1 MEQNEQLK
9 GLIKFVGELASQ
21 PDNEWLWD
29 ELYLLLDSQS
39 NFNIIDNHP
48 KLKLIYEQNILEVA
62 KVNAES
68 FYTNFSIPELSDQ
81 LKTDFI
87 KMEQARSK
95 GDYRLFSVHCY
106 QQLELIV
113 NHIHDNLIKP
123 KWLIYK
129 DKFTEFDNQ
138 SEKYPPRKLEKY
150 IFPKKETET
159 TADNIHEINWTARK
173 KFEIVNYLVVAMKK
187 NSFLQTEGI
196 RFFDEIYALRNWG
209 AHRGNNPKEYEQI
222 HIDKLELNPT
232 VVAARMI
239 CKLSEFV
246 EHLKSKTD

>member
-9 GLIKFVGELASQ
+9 GLIKFVGELANQ

-48 KLKLIYEQNILEVA
+48 KLKLIYEQNVLEVA

-68 FYTNFSIPELSDQ
+68 FYMNFSIPELSDQ

-87 KMEQARSK
+87 KMEQARSV

-113 NHIHDNLIKP
+113 NHIHENLIEP
-123 KWLIYK
+123 KWDIYK
-129 DKFTEFDNQ
+129 EKFTQFVNQ
-138 SEKYPPRKLEKY
+138 SEDYPPRKLENF
-150 IFPKKETET
+150 IFPYKDSEKYDTRGAEVK
-159 TADNIHEINWTARK
+159 WTARK

-187 NSFLQTEGI
+187 NSFLQKEGI
-196 RFFDEIYALRNWG
+196 NFFLEIYTLRNWG

-222 HIDKLELNPT
+222 HIDNLELNPT

-246 EHLKSKTD
+246 EHLKKKNN

>member
-68 FYTNFSIPELSDQ
+68 FYMNFSIPELSDQ

-87 KMEQARSK
+87 KMEQARSV

-113 NHIHDNLIKP
+113 NHIHENLIEP
-123 KWLIYK
+123 KWPIYK
-129 DKFTEFDNQ
+129 DKFTNFENQ
-138 SEKYPPRKLEKY
+138 SEKHPPRKLEKF
-150 IFPKKETET
+150 IFPKRDLENSDAYGGEVK
-159 TADNIHEINWTARK
+159 WTARK
-173 KFEIVNYLVVAMKK
+173 KFEIVNYLVVALKK

-196 RFFDEIYALRNWG
+196 RFFEEIYALRNWG
-209 AHRGNNPKEYEQI
+209 AHRGNNPLEYQQTY
-222 HIDKLELNPT
+222 IDGLELNPT
-232 VVAARMI
+232 TVVARMI

-246 EHLKSKTD
+246 EHLKKKND

>member
-9 GLIKFVGELASQ
+9 GLINFVGEIANQ
-21 PDNEWLWD
+21 PGNEWLWD

-48 KLKLIYEQNILEVA
+48 KLKLIYEQNVLEVA

-68 FYTNFSIPELSDQ
+68 FYLNFSIPELSDQ

-87 KMEQARSK
+87 KMEQARSV

-113 NHIHDNLIKP
+113 NHIHDNIIKP
-123 KWLIYK
+123 KWPIYK
-129 DKFTEFDNQ
+129 DKFTEFENQ
-138 SEKYPPRKLEKY
+138 SEKYPPRKLEKF
-150 IFPKKETET
+150 IFPKKDTES
-159 TADNIHEINWTARK
+159 AEDNSTEIKWSARK

-196 RFFDEIYALRNWG
+196 RFFDELYSLRNWG
-209 AHRGNNPKEYEQI
+209 AHRGNNPKEYEKV
-222 HIDKLELNPT
+222 HIEKLELNPT
-232 VVAARMI
+232 FVVAKMI
-239 CKLSEFV
+239 YKLSEFV
-246 EHLKSKTD
+246 EYLKKKNE